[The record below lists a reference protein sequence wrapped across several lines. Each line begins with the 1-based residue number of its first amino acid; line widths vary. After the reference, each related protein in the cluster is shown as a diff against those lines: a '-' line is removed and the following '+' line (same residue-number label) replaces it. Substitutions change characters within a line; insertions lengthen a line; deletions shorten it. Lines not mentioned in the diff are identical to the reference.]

1 MLSNIFFF
9 FFITSRYHEL
19 AAKNRLRA
27 PIASMDAMED
37 MDLLSGS
44 NTHLSKLSSECNI
57 MGGASQLKTTI
68 TAGLKYRHIGKTG
81 LKVSNVALGMPFLL

>member
-1 MLSNIFFF
+1 
-9 FFITSRYHEL
+9 
-19 AAKNRLRA
+19 
-27 PIASMDAMED
+27 MDAMED

-81 LKVSNVALGMPFLL
+81 LKVSNVALGMPCHTRWQRSHNYPKKF